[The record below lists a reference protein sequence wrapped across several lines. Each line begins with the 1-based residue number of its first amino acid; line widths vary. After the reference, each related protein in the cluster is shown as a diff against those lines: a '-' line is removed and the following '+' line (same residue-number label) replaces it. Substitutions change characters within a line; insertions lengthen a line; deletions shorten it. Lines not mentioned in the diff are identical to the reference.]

1 MQCWGTNYTGQLGD
15 GTFGGLS
22 TTPIFV
28 HNITNAIKSMPGGYF
43 TCAMMPDNT
52 IQCWGRNQD
61 GQLGNGDAT
70 TDTGLPAPVQNLGA
84 VADLST
90 GGYHNCALM
99 PDRTVMCWGRNVRGQ
114 VGDGT
119 VNSPITLP
127 HQVVGLTNVA
137 ALNVGGF
144 HSCAL
149 MQDATV
155 KCWGQ
160 GDQQQLG
167 VPGLAVSSSPV
178 TVTNLANV
186 TALYAG
192 FLHSCAQVS
201 DGTVWCWG
209 QNDFGQLGNGAVGNS
224 ATPVQVQGILN
235 PLYAVGGLAH
245 TCALM
250 QDRFVKCWGE
260 NDLGALGDGT
270 GVNSLAP
277 VNMHFT
283 GSTWTSSASGVA
295 TVSSTGL
302 VTAVAPGSATITMTD
317 SLGNTGSTTVNIVT
331 MQTLSVIR
339 QGDGTGTVT
348 SNPTGIACAPTCT
361 ASFVGGSQVAL
372 TAAAGADSNF
382 TGWTGCDSVSG
393 ATCTV
398 TMSGARNATAIFM
411 LKRFTLTTA
420 KAGNGGGT
428 IASNPAGISCGTGCT
443 SDYVINTTVTLTA
456 APNAD
461 SNFVSWTGCNSVN
474 GAQCTVS
481 MTAAKTATA
490 TFALKTFLLTVSKTG
505 LGTGL
510 VTSSPAG
517 ISCGSDCT
525 ELYIIHTTVTLTATP
540 TGLVS
545 VFNGWTGCDSVNANN
560 QCIVAMHNAKQ
571 VSADF
576 FGLPIN

>member
-1 MQCWGTNYTGQLGD
+1 
-15 GTFGGLS
+15 
-22 TTPIFV
+22 
-28 HNITNAIKSMPGGYF
+28 
-43 TCAMMPDNT
+43 MPDNT

-61 GQLGNGDAT
+61 GQLGNGNAT
-70 TDTGLPAPVQNLGA
+70 TDTQLPAPVQNLGP
-84 VADLST
+84 VLELST
-90 GGYHNCALM
+90 GSYHNCALM
-99 PDRTVMCWGRNVRGQ
+99 PDRTVMCWGRNARGQ
-114 VGDGT
+114 IGNGNANTPV
-119 VNSPITLP
+119 TLP
-127 HQVVGLTNVA
+127 TQVVGLNSVA
-137 ALNVGGF
+137 TLNLGGF

-167 VPGLAVSSSPV
+167 VPGLATSSTPV

-209 QNDFGQLGNGAVGNS
+209 DNTYGQLGNGSTVASG
-224 ATPVQVQGILN
+224 TPVQAQGIVN
-235 PLYAVGGLAH
+235 PIYVVGGLGH
-245 TCALM
+245 TCALT

-260 NDLGALGDGT
+260 NDLGMLGDGT
-270 GVNSLAP
+270 GVNSLVP

-283 GSTWTSSASGVA
+283 GSSWTSSNPGAA
-295 TVSSTGL
+295 TVSATGL

-317 SLGNTGSTTVNIVT
+317 SLGNAGSTTVNVVT

-348 SNPTGIACAPTCT
+348 SNPTGISCAPTCT
-361 ASFVGGSQVAL
+361 ASFVSGSTVTL

-398 TMSGARNATAIFM
+398 AMSGARNVTAIFM
-411 LKRFTLTTA
+411 LKRFTLTAA

-428 IASNPAGISCGTGCT
+428 ITSNPAGISCGTACA
-443 SDYVINTTVTLTA
+443 SDYVINTTVILTA

-461 SNFVSWTGCNSVN
+461 SNFVGWTGCNSVN

-505 LGTGL
+505 LGTGT

-540 TGLVS
+540 GVLSIV
-545 VFNGWTGCDSVNANN
+545 NGWTGCDSVNANN

-571 VSADF
+571 VSVEF
-576 FGLPIN
+576 LGVPIN